1 MNLGLPPEV
10 IDAVFENV
18 VYGGALVITF
28 LIYLWHKIRTDRRSL
43 AKIRANKEA
52 GMAEPASLHPIFN
65 DSRCIGCA
73 ACVTACPE
81 GTVIGLVDMKAR
93 LVDPSH
99 CIGHGACKTACPLD
113 AITLVFGS
121 ETRGVDIPLV
131 QPNFETNVP
140 GIFIAGE
147 LGGMGLIRNAINQG
161 RQALDSIRKLDGMG
175 KGDRLDVL
183 IVGAGPAG
191 FSASLGAMQ
200 HKLRYATLEQD
211 SLGGTVFQFPRGKI
225 VMTAPVDLPMVGQIK
240 LKETTKEHLLGMWQD
255 IEKKTQVK
263 INYMERVE
271 AITPEGDGFVVKSNK
286 ATYNARSVLLAIGRR
301 GTPRKLGV
309 PGEELPKVV
318 YRLIDPAQYQNMH
331 VLVVGGGDSAIEA
344 ATTISDEP
352 GTTVT
357 LSYRSEA
364 FSRVKEKNRQRVK
377 ECEEAGRLK
386 VMLKSQV
393 QRIESDKVFLKWDEF
408 DVDLPNDAVIVCAGG
423 ILPTGFLKEIGI
435 QVDTKF
441 GTE

>member
-1 MNLGLPPEV
+1 M
-10 IDAVFENV
+10 IFENA
-18 VYGGALVITF
+18 VYGGAMAVTF
-28 LIYLWHKIRTDRRSL
+28 LFYRLHKIRKDRRNRE
-43 AKIRANKEA
+43 KIKANKEA
-52 GMAEPASLHPIFN
+52 GMTDPASLHPIFN
-65 DSRCIGCA
+65 ESRCIGCA

-81 GTVIGLVDMKAR
+81 GNKVIGLVDMKAQ
-93 LVDPSH
+93 LIDPSH
-99 CIGHGACKTACPLD
+99 CIGHGACKTSCPLD

-121 ETRGVDIPLV
+121 ETRGVDIPMV

-147 LGGMGLIRNAINQG
+147 LGGMGLIRNAITQG
-161 RQALDSIRKLDGMG
+161 RQAMDSIRKLDGIG

-191 FSASLGAMQ
+191 FAASLSCMQ
-200 HKLRYATLEQD
+200 HNLRYKTLEQD

-225 VMTAPVDLPMVGQIK
+225 VMTAPVELPMVGQIK
-240 LKETTKEHLLGMWQD
+240 IKETTKEHLLGLWQD
-255 IEKKTQVK
+255 IEKKTGVQ

-271 AITPEGDGFVVKSNK
+271 TITADGDGFMVKSNK
-286 ATYNARSVLLAIGRR
+286 DTYKTRAVLLAIGRR

-309 PGEELPKVV
+309 SGEELPKVV
-318 YRLIDPAQYQNMH
+318 YRLIDPAQYRNMH

-364 FSRVKEKNRQRVK
+364 FSRVKEKNRQNLK
-377 ECEEAGRLK
+377 EREDSGRLK

-393 QRIESDKVFLKWDEF
+393 KHIDPDKVIIKWEDF
-408 DVDLPNDAVIVCAGG
+408 DVDIPNDAVIVCAGG
-423 ILPTGFLKEIGI
+423 ILPTGFLKEIGV

-441 GTE
+441 GTA

>member
-1 MNLGLPPEV
+1 MNLAIPAETWDL
-10 IDAVFENV
+10 IFENG
-18 VYGGALVITF
+18 VYGGALLITF
-28 LIYLWHKIRTDRRSL
+28 LIYQWHRIRTDRQNE
-43 AKIRANKEA
+43 AKIQANKEA
-52 GMAEPASLHPIFN
+52 GMVEPASLHPIFN

-73 ACVTACPE
+73 ACITACPE
-81 GTVIGLVDMKAR
+81 GKVIGLVDMKAR
-93 LVDPSH
+93 LIDPSH

-121 ETRGVDIPLV
+121 ETRGVDIPMV

-147 LGGMGLIRNAINQG
+147 LGGMGLIRNAITQG
-161 RQALDSIRKLDGMG
+161 RQALDNIRKLDGIG
-175 KGDRLDVL
+175 KGDGLDIL

-200 HKLRYATLEQD
+200 HKLRYKTLEQD

-225 VMTAPVDLPMVGQIK
+225 VMTAPVELPMVGQIK

-255 IEKKTQVK
+255 IEKKTQVQ

-271 AITPEGDGFVVKSNK
+271 AITPDGNGFVVKSNRD
-286 ATYNARSVLLAIGRR
+286 TYKTRSVLLAIGRR

-309 PGEELPKVV
+309 PGEDQPKVV

-377 ECEEAGRLK
+377 ECEESGRLK
-386 VMLKSQV
+386 VMLKSQI
-393 QRIESDKVFLKWDEF
+393 QRIDPDKVVIKWEEE
-408 DVDLPNDAVIVCAGG
+408 VLELPNEAVIICAGG

-441 GTE
+441 GTP